1 MMTRNSI
8 LFTGIWPFYYLIV
21 KNWRVK
27 RKELL
32 TSLLYGIIPILLFGV
47 LFLIYNWARFGYP
60 LDTGIEYVNYVEEFA
75 SDIATFGFFNTHYI
89 YRNLYYHYVFY
100 PFPETAETL
109 QGGSLFLLSPVFL
122 SAFIGVFIGRPRMS
136 ALFLLIT
143 IIAVD
148 LPILLF
154 FGNGWFQFGPRYTL
168 DFTVPLLILTAMGLK
183 IIPDWMLV
191 ILSLISAAHYYKGM
205 SILNMIWRG

>member
-1 MMTRNSI
+1 
-8 LFTGIWPFYYLIV
+8 
-21 KNWRVK
+21 
-27 RKELL
+27 
-32 TSLLYGIIPILLFGV
+32 
-47 LFLIYNWARFGYP
+47 
-60 LDTGIEYVNYVEEFA
+60 
-75 SDIATFGFFNTHYI
+75 
-89 YRNLYYHYVFY
+89 LYYHYVFY